1 MNEVLSNMVNKFVVI
16 DLETTGNNP
25 KKGDKI
31 IQFAAVVIENG
42 IITEKFSSLIN
53 PLQSIPPFIEELTGL
68 SNRMVKDAPLF
79 SEIASKVSTL
89 LEGAYFVAHN

>member
-1 MNEVLSNMVNKFVVI
+1 MLNKFVVV

-42 IITEKFSSLIN
+42 KITETSHHSLI
-53 PLQSIPPFIEELTGL
+53 PIGL
-68 SNRMVKDAPLF
+68 SQF
-79 SEIASKVSTL
+79 L
-89 LEGAYFVAHN
+89 LKN